1 MKSSLSSYLN
11 LLRLLAALA
20 VYIAHGQNFT
30 KIRVPYVGDLG
41 SEAVFVFFVL
51 SGMLITFS
59 GTKQPDGPAFL
70 RARFIRLW
78 SVCLPALLLTLV
90 ADTIGQAIS
99 LTAYSPMQPYSL
111 FKWVAS
117 IGINALF
124 LNQVWQ
130 ANIYPGT
137 NGPFWSL
144 SYEFWYYILFAAAV
158 YVTGRKKVLAVA
170 SAALVAG
177 PAILVGFPIWLMG
190 SGLHFAVA
198 RYRAST
204 LVGWAC
210 WVGSFAAVYAFSFF
224 DLGHVLAQAFPGIAA
239 GAKWKVDFW
248 PESYLIGALVALN
261 IYGFAVI
268 GDRFQALLKACAA
281 PIRFGADISF
291 GLYLFHYP
299 LMYLVK
305 AVMFGA
311 GFTAGPVLIG
321 VVYTVPII
329 VAAFLAL
336 QCEKHKNLIGVA
348 IDRVTALAGAVA
360 TSRAKRVVTPE
371 LENPLLRSPSSAA
384 SGEDKL
390 LM

>member
-1 MKSSLSSYLN
+1 LN

-20 VYIAHGQNFT
+20 VYVSHGQNFT
-30 KIRVPYVGDLG
+30 KVRIPYVGDLA

-59 GTKQPDGPAFL
+59 GVKQPDGRAFL

-99 LTAYSPMQPYSL
+99 LTAYAPMQPYNL

-117 IGINALF
+117 LGINALF

-158 YVTGRKKVLAVA
+158 YVGGRKKVLAVA
-170 SAALVAG
+170 GAALVAG

-190 SGLHFAVA
+190 SALHFAVA
-198 RYRAST
+198 RYRAPA
-204 LVGWAC
+204 LIGWAC
-210 WVGSFAAVYAFSFF
+210 WLGSFAAACAFSIF
-224 DLGHVLAQAFPGIAA
+224 DVGHVLAEAFPGIAA
-239 GAKWKVDFW
+239 GAKWKVNFW
-248 PESYLIGALVALN
+248 PESYLIGALVTLN
-261 IYGFAVI
+261 IFGFAVI
-268 GDRFQALLKACAA
+268 GDRFQALLKTCAA

-305 AVMFGA
+305 AVMFGM
-311 GFTAGPVLIG
+311 GFTAGPALIG
-321 VVYTVPII
+321 AVYTVPFL
-329 VAAFLAL
+329 ATAFLAL
-336 QCEKHKNLIGVA
+336 QCEKHKHLIGVA
-348 IDRVTALAGAVA
+348 IDHVTALAGALVSSPGKRIA
-360 TSRAKRVVTPE
+360 TRE
-371 LENPLLRSPSSAA
+371 LEDPLLRSPSSAA
-384 SGEDKL
+384 SGDDKL
-390 LM
+390 MM